1 MKLLRG
7 ILAAAFVMLVVLSAC
22 ADAAQKPLAEPEVRA
37 AVERLLGEKQ
47 AATGWEISI
56 RQLSVPRG
64 IATSVGTREI
74 EIMAPGGWSG
84 WEPVSLALVVRVNG
98 RVEKNLS
105 LRLLVDARADMV
117 VAARQL
123 AANTVLTADD
133 LQVVKHEVAQAGG
146 QPLARI
152 SEAVGKKLR
161 AAVRSGVPIRA
172 GQLASVPV
180 VVSGQLVTI
189 IAENGGVRITVA
201 GRARSSGGI
210 GDLIRV
216 QNLLSH
222 KEFPARVLD
231 ASTVEVG
238 F

>member
-1 MKLLRG
+1 MKLFRN
-7 ILAAAFVMLVVLSAC
+7 ILAAALVLLCCLAVV
-22 ADAAQKPLAEPEVRA
+22 ADAAQKPLAEPEIRA
-37 AVERLLGEKQ
+37 AVERLLDEKQ
-47 AATGWEISI
+47 AVTGWEISV
-56 RQLSVPRG
+56 RQLSFPRG
-64 IATSVGTREI
+64 ITTSSGIREL
-74 EIMAPGGWSG
+74 EIMAPAAWSG

-98 RVEKNLS
+98 RIEKNLP
-105 LRLLVDARADMV
+105 LRLLVDARTDMV
-117 VAARQL
+117 VATRQL
-123 AANTVLTADD
+123 TTNAVLTADD

-146 QPLARI
+146 QPLTRI

-161 AAVRSGVPIRA
+161 TAVRPGVPIRA
-172 GQLASVPV
+172 NQLASVPV

-189 IAENGGVRITVA
+189 IAESGGVRITVA
-201 GRARSSGGI
+201 GRARSAGGI

>member
-1 MKLLRG
+1 MLLCC
-7 ILAAAFVMLVVLSAC
+7 LAVV
-22 ADAAQKPLAEPEVRA
+22 ADAAQKPLAEPEIRA
-37 AVERLLGEKQ
+37 AVERLLDEKQ
-47 AATGWEISI
+47 AVTGWEISV
-56 RQLSVPRG
+56 RQLSFPRG
-64 IATSVGTREI
+64 ITTSSGIREL
-74 EIMAPGGWSG
+74 EIMAPAAWSG

-98 RVEKNLS
+98 RIEKNLP
-105 LRLLVDARADMV
+105 LRLLVDARTDMV
-117 VAARQL
+117 VATRQL
-123 AANTVLTADD
+123 TTNAVLTADD

-146 QPLARI
+146 QPLTRI

-161 AAVRSGVPIRA
+161 TAVRPGVPIRA
-172 GQLASVPV
+172 NQLASVPV

-189 IAENGGVRITVA
+189 IAESGGVRITVA
-201 GRARSSGGI
+201 GRARSAGGI

>member
-1 MKLLRG
+1 MKLLRCIVAG
-7 ILAAAFVMLVVLSAC
+7 ALFMLCCLSGF
-22 ADAAQKPLAEPEVRA
+22 ADAAQKALAEPEIRA
-37 AVERLLGEKQ
+37 AVDRLLVEKQ

-56 RQLSVPRG
+56 RQLSIPRG
-64 IATSVGTREI
+64 ITTSTGIRDL
-74 EIMAPGGWSG
+74 EIMAPAAWSG

-105 LRLLVDARADMV
+105 LRLLVDAHTDMV

-123 AANTVLTADD
+123 AGNTVLTADD
-133 LQVVKHEVAQAGG
+133 LQVVKHEVAQAAG
-146 QPLARI
+146 QPLTRI
-152 SEAVGKKLR
+152 SEAVGKRLR
-161 AAVRSGVPIRA
+161 AAVRPGVPIRA
-172 GQLASVPV
+172 SQLVSVPV

-189 IAENGGVRITVA
+189 IAESGGMRITVA

>member
-1 MKLLRG
+1 MKLFRN
-7 ILAAAFVMLVVLSAC
+7 ILAAALVLLCCLAVV
-22 ADAAQKPLAEPEVRA
+22 ADAAQKPLAEPEIRA
-37 AVERLLGEKQ
+37 AVERLLAEKQ
-47 AATGWEISI
+47 VVTGWEISV
-56 RQLSVPRG
+56 RQLSFPRG
-64 IATSVGTREI
+64 ITTSSGIREL
-74 EIMAPGGWSG
+74 EIMAPAAWSG

-98 RVEKNLS
+98 RIEKNLP
-105 LRLLVDARADMV
+105 LRLLVDARTDMV
-117 VAARQL
+117 VATRQL
-123 AANTVLTADD
+123 TTNAVLTADD

-146 QPLARI
+146 QPLTRI

-161 AAVRSGVPIRA
+161 TAVRPGVPIRA
-172 GQLASVPV
+172 NQLASVPV

-189 IAENGGVRITVA
+189 IAESGGVRITVA
-201 GRARSSGGI
+201 GRARSAGGI

>member
-1 MKLLRG
+1 MKRFRS
-7 ILAAAFVMLVVLSAC
+7 ILAAVFVLLGCLSVL
-22 ADAAQKPLAEPEVRA
+22 ADAAQKPLAEAEIRA
-37 AVERLLGEKQ
+37 AIEQLLLEKQ
-47 AATGWEISI
+47 AVTGWEISI

-64 IATSVGTREI
+64 ISTGTGARDL
-74 EIMAPGGWSG
+74 EIMAPPAWSG

-105 LRLLVDARADMV
+105 LRLLVDARTNMV
-117 VAARQL
+117 VAARPL

-133 LQVVKHEVAQAGG
+133 LQIAKHEVAQAGG
-146 QPLARI
+146 QALTRI

-161 AAVRSGVPIRA
+161 TAVRSGVPIRA

-201 GRARSSGGI
+201 GRARSSGGT

-216 QNLLSH
+216 QNLLSQ

>member
-1 MKLLRG
+1 MLLG
-7 ILAAAFVMLVVLSAC
+7 CLSVF
-22 ADAAQKPLAEPEVRA
+22 ADAAQKPLAEPEIRA
-37 AVERLLGEKQ
+37 AVEQLLAEKQ
-47 AATGWEISI
+47 AATGWEITI

-64 IATSVGTREI
+64 ITTSTGPRDL
-74 EIMAPGGWSG
+74 EIMTPSAWNG
-84 WEPVSLALVVRVNG
+84 WEPISLALVVRVNG

-105 LRLLVDARADMV
+105 LRLLVDARTDMV

-133 LQVVKHEVAQAGG
+133 LQIAKHEVAQAGG
-146 QPLARI
+146 QPLTRI

-161 AAVRSGVPIRA
+161 AAVRSGAPLRG
-172 GQLASVPV
+172 GQLTTVPV

-216 QNLLSH
+216 QNLLSN

-231 ASTVEVG
+231 AATVEVG

>member
-1 MKLLRG
+1 MKRFRSL
-7 ILAAAFVMLVVLSAC
+7 LAAVLVLLGCLPVL
-22 ADAAQKPLAEPEVRA
+22 ADAAQKPLAEAEIRA
-37 AVERLLGEKQ
+37 AVEQLLLEKQ
-47 AATGWEISI
+47 AVTGWEISI

-64 IATSVGTREI
+64 ITTAIGARDL
-74 EIMAPGGWSG
+74 EIMTPPAWSG

-105 LRLLVDARADMV
+105 LRLLVDARAEMV
-117 VAARQL
+117 VAARSL
-123 AANTVLTADD
+123 TTNTVLTADD
-133 LQVVKHEVAQAGG
+133 LQVLKHEVAQAGG
-146 QPLARI
+146 QPLTRI
-152 SEAVGKKLR
+152 SEAAGKRLR
-161 AAVRSGVPIRA
+161 TAVRPGVPIR
-172 GQLASVPV
+172 GSQLVSVPV

-201 GRARSSGGI
+201 GRARSSGGT

-216 QNLLSH
+216 QNLLSN